1 MAYVKISDPAIVDL
15 GAIQQI
21 ISVVNNHTEYLNALV
36 NKFGATNTPD
46 FNLPDVQGNF
56 DIATSNVI
64 YGKVTITTDDEGT
77 TSGGI
82 KYYFKEVA
90 FDTGLSFASIPN
102 VILTHNNTDGQVGGQ
117 LDIVV
122 SIHNCTTTGFTAR
135 AYRSRTSGGDN
146 AKEIDANVEINFIAF
161 GRR

>member
-46 FNLPDVQGNF
+46 FNLRDVQGNF

-64 YGKVTITTDDEGT
+64 YGKVTITPDDEGT

-82 KYYFKEVA
+82 KYYFKEVT

-102 VILTHNNTDGQVGGQ
+102 QY
-117 LDIVV
+117 LD
-122 SIHNCTTTGFTAR
+122 NPT
-135 AYRSRTSGGDN
+135 
-146 AKEIDANVEINFIAF
+146 E
-161 GRR
+161 